1 MKKKDNMVFN
11 SLHGL
16 FISSHIHSLAPYGEC
31 SPYWETGFYLSV
43 HLPFRLSGV
52 GILSSALLNIWFIRH
67 RVTPWETSV
76 TLLSRSGWL
85 KVSLPAC
92 GPLIMVVIHWVTAP
106 NLKNCSQRQEKT
118 HVEKEKH
125 NFHSCLCPWEIII
138 DLQIFVLYTEICSDI
153 KKTAHLFPMGQL
165 LTLSYINIEQKLCN

>member
-1 MKKKDNMVFN
+1 MKKKDSMVFN

-31 SPYWETGFYLSV
+31 SPYWETGFYLSA

-52 GILSSALLNIWFIRH
+52 GILSSALLNIWFIQH

-153 KKTAHLFPMGQL
+153 KKNGPPIPYGP
-165 LTLSYINIEQKLCN
+165 TLNS

>member
-1 MKKKDNMVFN
+1 MKKKDSMVFN

-31 SPYWETGFYLSV
+31 SPYWETGFYLSA

-52 GILSSALLNIWFIRH
+52 GILSSALLNIWFIQH

-165 LTLSYINIEQKLCN
+165 LPLRYINIEQKLCN